1 MNETPTRTPLAGLRI
16 LEFVHMVMGPSCGLI
31 LADLGADVI
40 KIEAVGDGDSTRRLL
55 GSGAGFH
62 PTFNRNKRSL
72 AINIKDPEGLKVL
85 HRLVGTAD
93 AVTENFRPGVMDR
106 LGLGY
111 ETLKGIR
118 PDLIYCSM
126 KGFMPGP
133 YENRTALDE
142 VVQMMGGLAYM
153 TGPPGRPLRA
163 GTSVNDIMGGMFG
176 AIGIMAALRERDATG
191 KGAHVQSAL
200 FENNIFLVAQHM
212 AQFAVTGKAAD
223 PMPNRIS
230 AWGIYDVFITSD
242 DEQVFLGVVSDKQ
255 WPVFCEAFDAPELAA
270 DDSLRT
276 NNQRVASRET
286 LIPVIA
292 DICRRYSKTDL
303 IAKCEAVGL
312 PHAPITRPEDL
323 YDDPHLNQSDGLT
336 ELHLDTD
343 GKATRI
349 PSLPLAID
357 GKRPGVRRDLPAVGE
372 HSRELLEEI
381 GLETADIDRLYAS
394 GVVSGGA

>member
-133 YENRTALDE
+133 YENRTALDD
-142 VVQMMGGLAYM
+142 GWSG
-153 TGPPGRPLRA
+153 
-163 GTSVNDIMGGMFG
+163 
-176 AIGIMAALRERDATG
+176 
-191 KGAHVQSAL
+191 
-200 FENNIFLVAQHM
+200 
-212 AQFAVTGKAAD
+212 
-223 PMPNRIS
+223 
-230 AWGIYDVFITSD
+230 
-242 DEQVFLGVVSDKQ
+242 
-255 WPVFCEAFDAPELAA
+255 
-270 DDSLRT
+270 
-276 NNQRVASRET
+276 
-286 LIPVIA
+286 
-292 DICRRYSKTDL
+292 
-303 IAKCEAVGL
+303 
-312 PHAPITRPEDL
+312 L
-323 YDDPHLNQSDGLT
+323 YD
-336 ELHLDTD
+336 
-343 GKATRI
+343 
-349 PSLPLAID
+349 
-357 GKRPGVRRDLPAVGE
+357 RPAGSSAP
-372 HSRELLEEI
+372 
-381 GLETADIDRLYAS
+381 
-394 GVVSGGA
+394 GGDFGQ